1 MFKKFGRKR
10 KGNPLRAGCGFL
22 LLNGIFLVSLFL
34 INNLL
39 VKLLFSLRS
48 EEADERLLQA
58 GQLLMPL
65 GLLFLQ
71 LWIIDWLR
79 GSSD

>member
-1 MFKKFGRKR
+1 MFRNSARKR
-10 KGNPLRAGCGFL
+10 KGAPLKAGCGFL

-58 GQLLMPL
+58 GQLLLPL
-65 GLLFLQ
+65 ALLFLQ
-71 LWIIDWLR
+71 LWLIDWLK
-79 GSSD
+79 GGAD